1 MLLEVVFWASV
12 ALLVYAHVGY
22 PLLLRAL
29 VAVRGSRPA
38 AVGAAELPAVS
49 LIVAAHNE
57 EAVIER
63 KVRDALALDYPRSK
77 LELIV
82 ASDGSTDRTAELARE
97 AGADL
102 VLELPRGGKVAA
114 LNAAVEKARGEV
126 LAFSDANSFW
136 APDALRR
143 LVAPLADPQV

>member
-102 VLELPRGGKVAA
+102 VLELPRGGEGAA
-114 LNAAVEKARGEV
+114 LNAPRERASGGGG
-126 LAFSDANSFW
+126 
-136 APDALRR
+136 ALSG
-143 LVAPLADPQV
+143 ADNLLGPHS